1 MSQVL
6 SMCLLTTGG
15 EGLDPGNLLYI
26 GHMGCSS
33 YMFIVFKEELAI
45 HDVL

>member
-1 MSQVL
+1 
-6 SMCLLTTGG
+6 MCLLTAGG
-15 EGLDPGNLLYI
+15 EGLGPGKLLYI